1 VSDRI
6 NLSLRRADMVTFKT
20 IDEEGRRPVVHVAGR
35 HAVALCPSCDRPA
48 VTTNGTGWRDVI
60 DVVRSVV
67 VTLSICV
74 RRFVC
79 EWEDCEQRTFDE
91 RFCGIG
97 RGGASERALSF
108 FADLARGRATRAVA
122 RDLGVPEHYLRLAVG
137 TKRRAA
143 NERRRGRLGRHLCI
157 DEASL
162 KKGFI
167 YATIFSDPER
177 GVVIDVGPGRD
188 GAVVWAFAG
197 LYSEEERKAVTV
209 VTMDCH
215 TPYRYIVRLAFPNA
229 AIVADGF
236 HLHRQVNH
244 ALAEVRRAA
253 WNRLR
258 KQGGKA
264 AGQVMKDARYGL
276 ARARD
281 ELVADTSNRGA
292 RQRSAVEAALGA
304 DPDLAH
310 GYQLKE
316 AFRAAMAIG
325 KTGDVTLFSAALEL
339 FDALCRG
346 SGLKAFGTLARSLRT
361 WRQEIINYAATGGAS
376 NGFAEALNH
385 LVKNQKRQA
394 HGYRSW
400 LGFRGQILW
409 CFGEAVDPDTGEL
422 VPLRSVPRGA
432 GARFVQPSFA

>member
-1 VSDRI
+1 
-6 NLSLRRADMVTFKT
+6 M
-20 IDEEGRRPVVHVAGR
+20 
-35 HAVALCPSCDRPA
+35 
-48 VTTNGTGWRDVI
+48 
-60 DVVRSVV
+60 
-67 VTLSICV
+67 
-74 RRFVC
+74 
-79 EWEDCEQRTFDE
+79 
-91 RFCGIG
+91 
-97 RGGASERALSF
+97 
-108 FADLARGRATRAVA
+108 A
-122 RDLGVPEHYLRLAVG
+122 RDLGVAEHYLRLAVG

-143 NERRRGRLGRHLCI
+143 NERRRGRLGEHLAI

-167 YATIFSDPER
+167 YATIFSDPGR
-177 GVVIDVGPGRD
+177 GVVIDVGPGRG

-197 LYSEEERKAVTV
+197 LYSEQERAKVRV

-215 TPYRYIVRLAFPNA
+215 APYRYIVRLALPNA
-229 AIVADGF
+229 AMVADAF

-258 KQGGKA
+258 KAGGKT

-281 ELVADTSNRGA
+281 ELMADTSDRGA

-304 DPDLAH
+304 DDDLAH

-316 AFRAAMAIG
+316 AFRAAMAIA
-325 KTGDVTLFSAALEL
+325 KTGDVTLFTAALEL
-339 FDALCRG
+339 FDALCRE
-346 SGLKAFGTLARSLRT
+346 SGLKPFATLARSLRS
-361 WRQEIINYAATGGAS
+361 WPQEILDYAATGGAS
-376 NGFAEALNH
+376 NGFAEGLKH
-385 LVKNQKRQA
+385 LVKSQKRQA

-409 CFGEAVDPDTGEL
+409 CFREAVDPDTGEL
-422 VPLRSVPRGA
+422 VALRSAPEAREPGSFNPRSRRAGFRRMMQPGA
-432 GARFVQPSFA
+432 PFTRSSCVNAMDQTVVARNWLNYSSEAKIKDSRGVATT